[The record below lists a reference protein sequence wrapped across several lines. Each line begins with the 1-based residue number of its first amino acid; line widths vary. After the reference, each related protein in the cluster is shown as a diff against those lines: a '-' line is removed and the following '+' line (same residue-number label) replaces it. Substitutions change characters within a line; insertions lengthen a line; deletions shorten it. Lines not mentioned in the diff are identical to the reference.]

1 MKTMK
6 LALLATAAVAA
17 VTTAARADDLSA
29 LKAQVEALNARVA
42 QMEAAPALP
51 TGYSLLTTAANDGF
65 LMYGEKTADNLGRGH
80 TLSVLPTADM
90 PAATSINWSLEV
102 RAAINYNDY
111 DGGVMMAEE
120 DDPATTTVNEA
131 TTAAAD
137 QTDVNFGV
145 RGRIRVKASTDTSVG
160 KVGVDMRLQAIAD
173 DIGLG
178 SWNSIDPSV
187 DMDIIW
193 GYWQITPEWQ
203 LAGGYAAS
211 LTDTGTGFDGLIT
224 YGDSIGLQTDDNE
237 QFQLTYASGPI
248 VWAIALEDND
258 FSDAGI
264 AVASRLLYVGDGW
277 VAGVVGAYWPVE
289 GDELPGLGF
298 SVDDAWAIGA
308 AAQTNIGDMGL
319 VSVNGAYYSDSHWA
333 ITGYGRVNLS
343 DAAYFELG
351 AGRVGGTQNAALSA
365 TANDEFCAVST
376 LGGLGHDACHNYTQ
390 VNAGIYYQ
398 PVDQLRIGLQADK
411 TWAKGS
417 VDPMSASFVT
427 WFSF

>member
-29 LKAQVEALNARVA
+29 LKAQINALNARVA
-42 QMEAAPALP
+42 QIEAAPALP

-90 PAATSINWSLEV
+90 PAATSINWALEV
-102 RAAINYNDY
+102 RASIDY
-111 DGGVMMAEE
+111 SDSDAGTA
-120 DDPATTTVNEA
+120 DDTNVGISA
-131 TTAAAD
+131 
-137 QTDVNFGV
+137 

-160 KVGVDMRLQAIAD
+160 KVGVDMRLQAIASD
-173 DIGLG
+173 VGLG
-178 SWNSIDPSV
+178 SWNSIDPNA

-224 YGDSIGLQTDDNE
+224 YGDSIGLQTLDNE
-237 QFQLTYASGPI
+237 QFQITYASGPI

-289 GDELPGLGF
+289 QDETGLAYGI
-298 SVDDAWAIGA
+298 DDAWAIGA
-308 AAQTNIGDMGL
+308 AAQTNLGDMGL

-351 AGRVGGTQNAALSA
+351 AGRVGGTQNAALAA

-376 LGGLGHDACHNYTQ
+376 LGGLGHDACHNYTL

-417 VDPMSASFVT
+417 ADPMSASFVT

>member
-90 PAATSINWSLEV
+90 PAATSISWALEV
-102 RAAINYNDY
+102 RASIDY
-111 DGGVMMAEE
+111 SDSDAGTA
-120 DDPATTTVNEA
+120 DDTNVGISA
-131 TTAAAD
+131 
-137 QTDVNFGV
+137 

-160 KVGVDMRLQAIAD
+160 KVGVDMRLEAIASD
-173 DIGLG
+173 VGLG

-211 LTDTGTGFDGLIT
+211 LTDTSTGFDGLIT
-224 YGDSIGLQTDDNE
+224 YGDSIGLQTLDNE
-237 QFQLTYASGPI
+237 QFQITYASGPI

-376 LGGLGHDACHNYTQ
+376 VGGLGHDACHNYTQ

>member
-51 TGYSLLTTAANDGF
+51 TGYSLLTSAANDGF
-65 LMYGEKTADNLGRGH
+65 MLYGEKGADSIGNGH
-80 TLSVLPTADM
+80 TISVLPTADM
-90 PAATSINWSLEV
+90 PAATSINWALQV
-102 RAAINYNDY
+102 RASIDY
-111 DGGVMMAEE
+111 SDADDGSLDETNVGVNA
-120 DDPATTTVNEA
+120 
-131 TTAAAD
+131 
-137 QTDVNFGV
+137 

-160 KVGVDMRLQAIAD
+160 KVGVDMRVQAVAS

-178 SWNSIDPSV
+178 SWNSIDPGA
-187 DMDIIW
+187 DMNIIW

-211 LTDTGTGFDGLIT
+211 LTDTGTGMDGLAQ
-224 YGDSIGLQTDDNE
+224 YGDTIGLQTLDNE

-258 FSDAGI
+258 FADMG
-264 AVASRLLYVGDGW
+264 VAAATRLLYVGDGW
-277 VAGVVGAYWPVE
+277 VAGVVGAYWSVE
-289 GDELPGLGF
+289 QDETGLAYGI
-298 SVDDAWAIGA
+298 DDAWALGA
-308 AAQTNIGDMGL
+308 AFQSNIGDVGL
-319 VSVNGAYYSDSHWA
+319 VSVNGAIYSDSHWA
-333 ITGYGRVNLS
+333 VTGYGKINIT
-343 DAAYFELG
+343 DAAFFEVS
-351 AGRVGGTQNAALSA
+351 AGRVGGTQNAALAAA
-365 TANDEFCAVST
+365 TNDEFCAVST
-376 LGGLGHDACHNYTQ
+376 LGGLGHDACFNYTL
-390 VNAGIYYQ
+390 VNAGIYYA
-398 PVDQLRIGLQADK
+398 PVDQLMIGLQADK
-411 TWAKGS
+411 TWAKGP